1 MKNKVKFLIKES
13 IKKKVDTKWFKII
26 NVILLILMVGILNID
41 KIIGLFG
48 GDFEDVTK
56 IYVVDE
62 TGYASSL
69 NDLLNSNN
77 ELLNGGFKFEVENSN
92 EPLDSLIEKLNE
104 DSTDIVINIV
114 YDDTEYMKSTIYSFE
129 AIDTITSNILSNS
142 LSEIKSSYALATSGI
157 DVDELNKV
165 LAPISMEKVVT
176 NTEELDS
183 ESRELAGASMMLI
196 FLIPFFILII
206 LLVQMIGAEINDEK
220 STKSMEIIIS
230 NVPPKMHFLSKMVA
244 STGFVILQSLLIL
257 LYTLIGGAVRI
268 VTTGSFNIF
277 DDVNGLLESLNLGSI
292 LPHLG
297 SAIPLLI
304 ILFVFSF
311 LAYALLAGILASMTT
326 SIEDYQQL
334 QTPLMFLLMAG
345 YYIGIMASMFQG
357 SIFIKIVS
365 YIPFISCLV
374 APITYALMQTS
385 LLDLG
390 ISVILL
396 LGTCYLLF
404 KYGIRIYKVGI
415 LNYSSSGL
423 WKKMFK
429 SLRGK
434 E

>member
-13 IKKKVDTKWFKII
+13 IKKKIDTKWFKII
-26 NVILLILMVGILNID
+26 NIILLILMIGILNID
-41 KIIGLFG
+41 KIISFFG
-48 GDFEDVTK
+48 GDFEDITK
-56 IYVVDE
+56 VYVLDE

-69 NDLLNSNN
+69 NDLLNNNN
-77 ELLNGGFKFEVENSN
+77 ELLNGSFKFEVENST
-92 EPLDSLIEKLNE
+92 DSIENLTKKLNK
-104 DSTDIVINIV
+104 DNTDIVINIV
-114 YDDTEYMKSTIYSFE
+114 YDNEEYMKSTVYSYE
-129 AIDTITSNILSNS
+129 ALDTITATIISNS

-157 DVDELNKV
+157 DANELNRI
-165 LAPISMEKVVT
+165 LSPISMEKIVT

-230 NVPPKMHFLSKMVA
+230 NVSPKMHFLSKIVA
-244 STGFVILQSLLIL
+244 STGFVLLQSFLIL
-257 LYTLIGGAVRI
+257 VYTLLGGAVR
-268 VTTGSFNIF
+268 VLTTGSFNILN
-277 DDVNGLLESLNLGSI
+277 DVNGLLEGLNLSSI
-292 LPHLG
+292 LPQIG

-304 ILFVFSF
+304 ILFIFSF

-374 APITYALMQTS
+374 APITYALMQTT

-434 E
+434 

>member
-13 IKKKVDTKWFKII
+13 IKKKIDTKWFKII
-26 NVILLILMVGILNID
+26 NIILLILMVGILNID
-41 KIIGLFG
+41 KIIHYFG
-48 GDFEDVTK
+48 GDFENVTK
-56 IYVVDE
+56 VYLVDE
-62 TGYASSL
+62 TGYSTSL
-69 NDLLNSNN
+69 NELLNNNN
-77 ELLNGGFKFEVENSN
+77 ELLNGSFKFEVENST
-92 EPLDSLIEKLNE
+92 ESIENLTNKLNK
-104 DSTDIVINIV
+104 DNTDIVINIV
-114 YDDTEYMKSTIYSFE
+114 YDNEEYMKSTVYSYE
-129 AIDTITSNILSNS
+129 PLDTITSTIISNS

-157 DVDELNKV
+157 DANELNRI
-165 LAPISMEKVVT
+165 LSPISMEKIVT

-230 NVPPKMHFLSKMVA
+230 NVSPKMHFLSKIVA
-244 STGFVILQSLLIL
+244 STGFVLLQSFLIL
-257 LYTLIGGAVRI
+257 VYTLLGGAVR
-268 VTTGSFNIF
+268 VLTTGSFNILN
-277 DDVNGLLESLNLGSI
+277 DVNGLLEGLNLSSI
-292 LPHLG
+292 LPQIG

-304 ILFVFSF
+304 ILFIFSF

-374 APITYALMQTS
+374 APITYALMQTT
-385 LLDLG
+385 LLDLS

-434 E
+434 

>member
-26 NVILLILMVGILNID
+26 NIILLILMIGILNID
-41 KIIGLFG
+41 KIIHYFG
-48 GDFEDVTK
+48 GDFEDITK
-56 IYVVDE
+56 VYVLDE

-69 NDLLNSNN
+69 NDLLNNNN
-77 ELLNGGFKFEVENSN
+77 ELLNGSFKFEVENST
-92 EPLDSLIEKLNE
+92 DSIENLTNKLNK
-104 DSTDIVINIV
+104 DNTDIVINIV
-114 YDDTEYMKSTIYSFE
+114 YDNEEYMKSTVYSYE
-129 AIDTITSNILSNS
+129 PLDTITSTIISNS

-157 DVDELNKV
+157 DANELNRI
-165 LAPISMEKVVT
+165 LSPISMEKIVT

-230 NVPPKMHFLSKMVA
+230 NVSPKMHFLSKIVA
-244 STGFVILQSLLIL
+244 STGFVLLQSFLIL
-257 LYTLIGGAVRI
+257 VYTLLGGAVR
-268 VTTGSFNIF
+268 VLTTGSFNILN
-277 DDVNGLLESLNLGSI
+277 DVNGLLEGLNLSSI
-292 LPHLG
+292 LPQIG

-304 ILFVFSF
+304 ILFIFSF

-374 APITYALMQTS
+374 APITYALMQTT

-434 E
+434 

>member
-92 EPLDSLIEKLNE
+92 EPLDGLIEKLNE

-230 NVPPKMHFLSKMVA
+230 NVPPKMHFLSKIVA

>member
-13 IKKKVDTKWFKII
+13 IKKKIDTKWFKII
-26 NVILLILMVGILNID
+26 NIILLILMIGILNID
-41 KIIGLFG
+41 KIISFFG
-48 GDFEDVTK
+48 GDFEDITK
-56 IYVVDE
+56 VYVLDE

-69 NDLLNSNN
+69 NDLLNNNN
-77 ELLNGGFKFEVENSN
+77 ELLNGSFKFEVENST
-92 EPLDSLIEKLNE
+92 DSIENLTKKLNK
-104 DSTDIVINIV
+104 DNTDIVINIV
-114 YDDTEYMKSTIYSFE
+114 YDDEEYMKSTVYSYE
-129 AIDTITSNILSNS
+129 PLDTITSTIITNS

-157 DVDELNKV
+157 DANELNRI
-165 LAPISMEKVVT
+165 LSPISMEKIVT

-230 NVPPKMHFLSKMVA
+230 NVSPKMHFLSKIVA
-244 STGFVILQSLLIL
+244 STGFVLLQSFLIL
-257 LYTLIGGAVRI
+257 VYTLLGGAVR
-268 VTTGSFNIF
+268 VLTTGSFNILN
-277 DDVNGLLESLNLGSI
+277 DVNGLLEGLNLSSI
-292 LPHLG
+292 LPQIG

-304 ILFVFSF
+304 ILFIFSF

-374 APITYALMQTS
+374 APITYALMQTT
-385 LLDLG
+385 LLDLS

-434 E
+434 

>member
-13 IKKKVDTKWFKII
+13 IKKKIDTKWFKII
-26 NVILLILMVGILNID
+26 NIILLILMIGILNID
-41 KIIGLFG
+41 KIISFFG
-48 GDFEDVTK
+48 GDFEDITK
-56 IYVVDE
+56 VYVLDE

-69 NDLLNSNN
+69 NDLLNNNN
-77 ELLNGGFKFEVENSN
+77 ELLNGSFKFEVENST
-92 EPLDSLIEKLNE
+92 DSIENLTKKLNK
-104 DSTDIVINIV
+104 DNTDIVINIV
-114 YDDTEYMKSTIYSFE
+114 YDNEEYMKSTVYSYE
-129 AIDTITSNILSNS
+129 ALDTITATIISNS

-157 DVDELNKV
+157 DANELNRI
-165 LAPISMEKVVT
+165 LSPISMEKIVT

-230 NVPPKMHFLSKMVA
+230 NVSPKMHFLSKIVA
-244 STGFVILQSLLIL
+244 STGFVLLQSFLIL
-257 LYTLIGGAVRI
+257 VYTLLGGAVR
-268 VTTGSFNIF
+268 VLTTGSFNILN
-277 DDVNGLLESLNLGSI
+277 DVNGLLEGLNLSSI
-292 LPHLG
+292 LPQIG

-374 APITYALMQTS
+374 APITYALMQTT

-434 E
+434 

>member
-26 NVILLILMVGILNID
+26 NIILLILMIGILNID
-41 KIIGLFG
+41 KIISFFG
-48 GDFEDVTK
+48 GDFEDITK
-56 IYVVDE
+56 VYVLDE

-69 NDLLNSNN
+69 NDLLNNNN
-77 ELLNGGFKFEVENSN
+77 ELLNGSFKFEVENST
-92 EPLDSLIEKLNE
+92 DSIENLTKKLNK
-104 DSTDIVINIV
+104 DNTDIVINIV
-114 YDDTEYMKSTIYSFE
+114 YDNEEYMKSTVYSYE
-129 AIDTITSNILSNS
+129 PLDTITSTIISNS

-157 DVDELNKV
+157 DANELNRI
-165 LAPISMEKVVT
+165 LSPISMEKIVT

-230 NVPPKMHFLSKMVA
+230 NVSPKMHFLSKIVA
-244 STGFVILQSLLIL
+244 STGFVLLQSFLIL
-257 LYTLIGGAVRI
+257 VYTLLGGAVR
-268 VTTGSFNIF
+268 VLTTGSFNILN
-277 DDVNGLLESLNLGSI
+277 DVNGLLEGLNLSSI
-292 LPHLG
+292 LPQIG

-304 ILFVFSF
+304 ILFIFSF

-374 APITYALMQTS
+374 APITYALMQTT

-434 E
+434 

>member
-13 IKKKVDTKWFKII
+13 IKKKIDTKWFKII
-26 NVILLILMVGILNID
+26 NIILLILMIGILNID
-41 KIIGLFG
+41 KIISYFG
-48 GDFEDVTK
+48 GDFEDITK
-56 IYVVDE
+56 VYVLDE

-69 NDLLNSNN
+69 NDLLNNNN
-77 ELLNGGFKFEVENSN
+77 ELLNGSFKFEVENST
-92 EPLDSLIEKLNE
+92 DSIENLTKKLNK
-104 DSTDIVINIV
+104 DNTDIVINIV
-114 YDDTEYMKSTIYSFE
+114 YDNEEYMKSTVYSYE
-129 AIDTITSNILSNS
+129 ALDTITATIITNS

-157 DVDELNKV
+157 DANELNRI
-165 LAPISMEKVVT
+165 LSPISIEKIVT

-230 NVPPKMHFLSKMVA
+230 NVSPKMHFLSKIVA
-244 STGFVILQSLLIL
+244 STGFVLLQSFLIL
-257 LYTLIGGAVRI
+257 VYTLLGGAVR
-268 VTTGSFNIF
+268 VLTTGSFNILN
-277 DDVNGLLESLNLGSI
+277 DVNGLLEGLNLSSI
-292 LPHLG
+292 LPQIG

-304 ILFVFSF
+304 ILFIFSF

-374 APITYALMQTS
+374 APITYALMQTT

-434 E
+434 

>member
-13 IKKKVDTKWFKII
+13 IKKKIDTKWFKII
-26 NVILLILMVGILNID
+26 NIILLILMIGILNID
-41 KIIGLFG
+41 KIISFFG
-48 GDFEDVTK
+48 GDFEDITK
-56 IYVVDE
+56 VYVLDE

-69 NDLLNSNN
+69 NDLLNNNN
-77 ELLNGGFKFEVENSN
+77 ELLNGSFKFEVENST
-92 EPLDSLIEKLNE
+92 DSIENLTKKLNK
-104 DSTDIVINIV
+104 DNTDIVINIV
-114 YDDTEYMKSTIYSFE
+114 YDDEEYMKSTVYSYE
-129 AIDTITSNILSNS
+129 PLDTITSTIITNS

-157 DVDELNKV
+157 DANELNRI
-165 LAPISMEKVVT
+165 LSPISMEKIVT

-230 NVPPKMHFLSKMVA
+230 NVSPKMHFLSKIVA
-244 STGFVILQSLLIL
+244 STGFVLLQSFLIL
-257 LYTLIGGAVRI
+257 VYTLLGGAVR
-268 VTTGSFNIF
+268 VLTTGSFNILN
-277 DDVNGLLESLNLGSI
+277 DVNGLLEGLNLSSI
-292 LPHLG
+292 LPQIG

-304 ILFVFSF
+304 ILFIFSF

-374 APITYALMQTS
+374 APITYALMQTT

-434 E
+434 

>member
-13 IKKKVDTKWFKII
+13 IKKKIDTKWFKII
-26 NVILLILMVGILNID
+26 NIILLILMIGILNID
-41 KIIGLFG
+41 KIISYFG
-48 GDFEDVTK
+48 GDFEDITK
-56 IYVVDE
+56 VYVLDE

-69 NDLLNSNN
+69 NDLLNNNN
-77 ELLNGGFKFEVENSN
+77 ELLNGSFKFEVENST
-92 EPLDSLIEKLNE
+92 DSIENLTKKLNK
-104 DSTDIVINIV
+104 DNTDIVINIV
-114 YDDTEYMKSTIYSFE
+114 YDNEEYMKSTVYSYE
-129 AIDTITSNILSNS
+129 ALDTITATIITNS

-157 DVDELNKV
+157 DANELNKI
-165 LAPISMEKVVT
+165 LSPISMEKIVT

-230 NVPPKMHFLSKMVA
+230 NVSPKMHFLSKIVA
-244 STGFVILQSLLIL
+244 STGFVLLQSFLIL
-257 LYTLIGGAVRI
+257 VYTLLGGAVR
-268 VTTGSFNIF
+268 VLTTGSFNILN
-277 DDVNGLLESLNLGSI
+277 DVNGLLEGLNLSSI
-292 LPHLG
+292 LPQIG

-304 ILFVFSF
+304 ILFIFSF

-374 APITYALMQTS
+374 APITYALMQTT

-434 E
+434 

>member
-13 IKKKVDTKWFKII
+13 IKKKIDTKWFKII
-26 NVILLILMVGILNID
+26 NIILLILMIGILNID
-41 KIIGLFG
+41 KIISFFG
-48 GDFEDVTK
+48 GDFEDITK
-56 IYVVDE
+56 VYVLDE

-69 NDLLNSNN
+69 NDLLNNNN
-77 ELLNGGFKFEVENSN
+77 ELLNGSFKFEVENST
-92 EPLDSLIEKLNE
+92 DSIENLTKKLNK
-104 DSTDIVINIV
+104 DNTDIVINIV
-114 YDDTEYMKSTIYSFE
+114 YDNEEYMKSTVYSYE
-129 AIDTITSNILSNS
+129 ALDTITATIITNS

-157 DVDELNKV
+157 DANELNRI
-165 LAPISMEKVVT
+165 LSPISMEKIVT

-230 NVPPKMHFLSKMVA
+230 NVSPKMHFLSKIVA
-244 STGFVILQSLLIL
+244 STGFVLLQSFLIL
-257 LYTLIGGAVRI
+257 VYTLLGGAVR
-268 VTTGSFNIF
+268 VLTTGSFNILN
-277 DDVNGLLESLNLGSI
+277 DVNGLLEGLNLSSI
-292 LPHLG
+292 LPQIG

-304 ILFVFSF
+304 ILFIFSF

-374 APITYALMQTS
+374 APITYALMQTT

-434 E
+434 

>member
-13 IKKKVDTKWFKII
+13 IKKKIDTKWFKII
-26 NVILLILMVGILNID
+26 NIILLILMIGILNID
-41 KIIGLFG
+41 KIISFFG
-48 GDFEDVTK
+48 GDFEDITK
-56 IYVVDE
+56 VYVLDE

-69 NDLLNSNN
+69 NDLLNNNN
-77 ELLNGGFKFEVENSN
+77 ELLNGSFKFEVENST
-92 EPLDSLIEKLNE
+92 DSIENLTKKLNK
-104 DSTDIVINIV
+104 DNTDIVINIV
-114 YDDTEYMKSTIYSFE
+114 YDNEEYMKSTVYSYE
-129 AIDTITSNILSNS
+129 PLDTITSTIISNS

-157 DVDELNKV
+157 DANELNRI
-165 LAPISMEKVVT
+165 LSPISMEKIVT

-230 NVPPKMHFLSKMVA
+230 NVSPKMHFLSKIVA
-244 STGFVILQSLLIL
+244 STGFVLLQSFLIL
-257 LYTLIGGAVRI
+257 VYTLLGGAVR
-268 VTTGSFNIF
+268 VLTTGSFNILN
-277 DDVNGLLESLNLGSI
+277 DVNGLLEGLNLSSI
-292 LPHLG
+292 LPQIG

-304 ILFVFSF
+304 ILFIFSF

-374 APITYALMQTS
+374 APITYALMQTT
-385 LLDLG
+385 LLDLS

-434 E
+434 

>member
-13 IKKKVDTKWFKII
+13 IKKKIDTKWFKII
-26 NVILLILMVGILNID
+26 NIILLILMIGILNID
-41 KIIGLFG
+41 KIISYFG
-48 GDFEDVTK
+48 GDFEDITK
-56 IYVVDE
+56 VYVLDE

-69 NDLLNSNN
+69 NDLLNNNN
-77 ELLNGGFKFEVENSN
+77 ELLNGSFKFEVENST
-92 EPLDSLIEKLNE
+92 DSIENLTKKLNK
-104 DSTDIVINIV
+104 DNTDIVINIV
-114 YDDTEYMKSTIYSFE
+114 YDDEEYMKSTVYSYE
-129 AIDTITSNILSNS
+129 PLDTITSTIITNS

-157 DVDELNKV
+157 DANELNSI
-165 LAPISMEKVVT
+165 LSPISMEKIVT

-230 NVPPKMHFLSKMVA
+230 NVSPKMHFLSKIVA
-244 STGFVILQSLLIL
+244 STGFVLLQSFLIL
-257 LYTLIGGAVRI
+257 VYTLLGGAVR
-268 VTTGSFNIF
+268 VLTTGSFNILN
-277 DDVNGLLESLNLGSI
+277 DVNGLLEGLNLSSI
-292 LPHLG
+292 LPQIG

-304 ILFVFSF
+304 ILFIFSF

-374 APITYALMQTS
+374 APITYALMQTT

-434 E
+434 

>member
-13 IKKKVDTKWFKII
+13 IKKKIDTKWFKII
-26 NVILLILMVGILNID
+26 NIILLILMIGILNID
-41 KIIGLFG
+41 KIISYFG
-48 GDFEDVTK
+48 GDFEDITK
-56 IYVVDE
+56 VYVLDE

-69 NDLLNSNN
+69 NDLLNNNN
-77 ELLNGGFKFEVENSN
+77 ELLNGSFKFEVENST
-92 EPLDSLIEKLNE
+92 ESIENLTNKLNK
-104 DSTDIVINIV
+104 DNTDIVINIV
-114 YDDTEYMKSTIYSFE
+114 YDNEEYMKSTVYSYE
-129 AIDTITSNILSNS
+129 PLDTITSTIITNS

-157 DVDELNKV
+157 DANELNRI
-165 LAPISMEKVVT
+165 LSPISMEKIVT

-230 NVPPKMHFLSKMVA
+230 NVSPKMHFLSKIVA
-244 STGFVILQSLLIL
+244 STGFVLLQSFLIL
-257 LYTLIGGAVRI
+257 VYTLLGGAVR
-268 VTTGSFNIF
+268 VLTTGSFNILN
-277 DDVNGLLESLNLGSI
+277 DVNGLLEGLNLSSI
-292 LPHLG
+292 LPQIG

-304 ILFVFSF
+304 ILFIFSF

-374 APITYALMQTS
+374 APITYALMQTT

-434 E
+434 

>member
-13 IKKKVDTKWFKII
+13 IKKKIDTKWFKII
-26 NVILLILMVGILNID
+26 NIILLILMIGILNID
-41 KIIGLFG
+41 KIISYFG
-48 GDFEDVTK
+48 GDFEDITK
-56 IYVVDE
+56 VYVLDE

-69 NDLLNSNN
+69 NDLLNNNN
-77 ELLNGGFKFEVENSN
+77 ELLNGSFKFEVENST
-92 EPLDSLIEKLNE
+92 DSIENLTKKLNK
-104 DSTDIVINIV
+104 DNTDIVINIV
-114 YDDTEYMKSTIYSFE
+114 YDNEEYMKSTVYSYE
-129 AIDTITSNILSNS
+129 PLDTITSTIISNS

-157 DVDELNKV
+157 DANELNRI
-165 LAPISMEKVVT
+165 LSPISMEKIVT

-230 NVPPKMHFLSKMVA
+230 NVSPKMHFLSKIVA
-244 STGFVILQSLLIL
+244 STGFVLLQSFLIL
-257 LYTLIGGAVRI
+257 VYTLLGGAVR
-268 VTTGSFNIF
+268 VLTTGSFNILN
-277 DDVNGLLESLNLGSI
+277 DVNGLLEGLNLSSI
-292 LPHLG
+292 LPQIG

-304 ILFVFSF
+304 ILFIFSF

-374 APITYALMQTS
+374 APITYALMQTT

-434 E
+434 

>member
-230 NVPPKMHFLSKMVA
+230 NVPPKMHFLSKIVA

-390 ISVILL
+390 VSVILL

>member
-13 IKKKVDTKWFKII
+13 IKKKIDTKWFKII
-26 NVILLILMVGILNID
+26 NIILLILMIGILNID
-41 KIIGLFG
+41 KIISYFG
-48 GDFEDVTK
+48 GDFEDITK
-56 IYVVDE
+56 VYVLDE

-69 NDLLNSNN
+69 NDLLNNNN
-77 ELLNGGFKFEVENSN
+77 ELLNGSFKFEVENST
-92 EPLDSLIEKLNE
+92 DSIENLTKKLNK
-104 DSTDIVINIV
+104 DNTDIVINIV
-114 YDDTEYMKSTIYSFE
+114 YDDEEYMKSTVYSYE
-129 AIDTITSNILSNS
+129 PLDTITSTIITNS

-157 DVDELNKV
+157 DANELNRI
-165 LAPISMEKVVT
+165 LSPISMEKIVT

-230 NVPPKMHFLSKMVA
+230 NVSPKMHFLSKIVA
-244 STGFVILQSLLIL
+244 STGFVLLQSFLIL
-257 LYTLIGGAVRI
+257 VYTLLGGAVR
-268 VTTGSFNIF
+268 VLTTGSFNILN
-277 DDVNGLLESLNLGSI
+277 DVNGLLEGLNLSSI
-292 LPHLG
+292 LPQIG

-304 ILFVFSF
+304 ILFIFSF

-374 APITYALMQTS
+374 APITYALMQTT

-434 E
+434 

>member
-26 NVILLILMVGILNID
+26 NIILLILMIGILNID
-41 KIIGLFG
+41 KIISYFG
-48 GDFEDVTK
+48 GDFEDITK
-56 IYVVDE
+56 VYVLDE

-69 NDLLNSNN
+69 NDLLNNNN
-77 ELLNGGFKFEVENSN
+77 ELLNGSFKFEVENST
-92 EPLDSLIEKLNE
+92 DSIENLTKKLNK
-104 DSTDIVINIV
+104 DNTDIVINIV
-114 YDDTEYMKSTIYSFE
+114 YDNEEYMKSTVYSYE
-129 AIDTITSNILSNS
+129 PLDTITSTIISNS

-157 DVDELNKV
+157 DANELNRI
-165 LAPISMEKVVT
+165 LSPISMEKIVT

-230 NVPPKMHFLSKMVA
+230 NVSPKMHFLSKIVA
-244 STGFVILQSLLIL
+244 STGFVLLQSFLIL
-257 LYTLIGGAVRI
+257 VYTLLGGAVR
-268 VTTGSFNIF
+268 VLTTGSFNILN
-277 DDVNGLLESLNLGSI
+277 DVNGLLEGLNLSSI
-292 LPHLG
+292 LPQIG

-304 ILFVFSF
+304 ILFIFSF

-374 APITYALMQTS
+374 APITYALMQTT

-434 E
+434 

>member
-13 IKKKVDTKWFKII
+13 IKKKIDTKWFKII
-26 NVILLILMVGILNID
+26 NIILLILMIGILNID
-41 KIIGLFG
+41 KIISFFG
-48 GDFEDVTK
+48 GDFEDITK
-56 IYVVDE
+56 VYVLDE

-69 NDLLNSNN
+69 NDLLNNNN
-77 ELLNGGFKFEVENSN
+77 ELLNGSFKFEVENST
-92 EPLDSLIEKLNE
+92 DSIENLTKKLNK
-104 DSTDIVINIV
+104 DNADIVINIV
-114 YDDTEYMKSTIYSFE
+114 YDNEEYMKSTVYSYE
-129 AIDTITSNILSNS
+129 PLDTITSTIISNS

-157 DVDELNKV
+157 DANELNRI
-165 LAPISMEKVVT
+165 LSPISMEKIVT

-230 NVPPKMHFLSKMVA
+230 NVSPKMHFLSKIVA
-244 STGFVILQSLLIL
+244 STGFVLLQSFLIL
-257 LYTLIGGAVRI
+257 VYTLLGGAVR
-268 VTTGSFNIF
+268 VLTTGSFNILN
-277 DDVNGLLESLNLGSI
+277 DVNGLLEGLNLSSI
-292 LPHLG
+292 LPQIG

-304 ILFVFSF
+304 ILFIFSF

-345 YYIGIMASMFQG
+345 YYIGTMASMFQG

-374 APITYALMQTS
+374 APITYALMQTT

-434 E
+434 

>member
-13 IKKKVDTKWFKII
+13 IKKKIDTKWFKII
-26 NVILLILMVGILNID
+26 NIILLILMIGILNID
-41 KIIGLFG
+41 KIISFFG
-48 GDFEDVTK
+48 GDFEDITK
-56 IYVVDE
+56 VYVLDE

-69 NDLLNSNN
+69 NDLLNNNN
-77 ELLNGGFKFEVENSN
+77 ELLNGSFKFEVENST
-92 EPLDSLIEKLNE
+92 DSIENLTKKLNK
-104 DSTDIVINIV
+104 DNTDIVINIV
-114 YDDTEYMKSTIYSFE
+114 YDNEEYMKSTVYSYE
-129 AIDTITSNILSNS
+129 PLDTITSTIISNS

-157 DVDELNKV
+157 DANELNRI
-165 LAPISMEKVVT
+165 LSPISMEKIVT

-230 NVPPKMHFLSKMVA
+230 NVSPKMHFLSKIVA
-244 STGFVILQSLLIL
+244 STGFVLLQSFLIL
-257 LYTLIGGAVRI
+257 VYTLLGGAVR
-268 VTTGSFNIF
+268 VLTTGSFNILN
-277 DDVNGLLESLNLGSI
+277 DVNGLLEGLNLSSI
-292 LPHLG
+292 LPQIG

-304 ILFVFSF
+304 ILFIFSF

-374 APITYALMQTS
+374 APITYALMQTT

-434 E
+434 

>member
-13 IKKKVDTKWFKII
+13 IKKKIDTKWFKII
-26 NVILLILMVGILNID
+26 NIILLILMIGILNID
-41 KIIGLFG
+41 KIISFFG
-48 GDFEDVTK
+48 GDFEDITK
-56 IYVVDE
+56 VYVLDE

-69 NDLLNSNN
+69 NDLLNNNN
-77 ELLNGGFKFEVENSN
+77 ELLNGSFKFEVENST
-92 EPLDSLIEKLNE
+92 DSIENLTKKLNK
-104 DSTDIVINIV
+104 DNTDIVINIV
-114 YDDTEYMKSTIYSFE
+114 YDNEEYMKSTVYSYE
-129 AIDTITSNILSNS
+129 PLDTITSTIISNS

-157 DVDELNKV
+157 DANELNRI
-165 LAPISMEKVVT
+165 LSPISMEKIVT

-220 STKSMEIIIS
+220 ATKSMEIIIS
-230 NVPPKMHFLSKMVA
+230 NVSPKMHFLSKIVA
-244 STGFVILQSLLIL
+244 STGFVLLQSFLIL
-257 LYTLIGGAVRI
+257 VYTLLGGAVR
-268 VTTGSFNIF
+268 VLTTGSFNILN
-277 DDVNGLLESLNLGSI
+277 DVNGLLEGLNLSSI
-292 LPHLG
+292 LPQIG

-304 ILFVFSF
+304 ILFIFSF

-374 APITYALMQTS
+374 APITYALMQTT

-434 E
+434 

>member
-13 IKKKVDTKWFKII
+13 IKKKIDTKWFKII
-26 NVILLILMVGILNID
+26 NIILLILMIGILNID
-41 KIIGLFG
+41 KIISYFG
-48 GDFEDVTK
+48 GDFEDITK
-56 IYVVDE
+56 VYVLDE

-69 NDLLNSNN
+69 NDLLNNNN
-77 ELLNGGFKFEVENSN
+77 ELLNGSFKFEVENST
-92 EPLDSLIEKLNE
+92 DSIENLTKKLNK
-104 DSTDIVINIV
+104 DNTDIVINIV
-114 YDDTEYMKSTIYSFE
+114 YDNEEYMKSTVYSYE
-129 AIDTITSNILSNS
+129 PLDTITSTIISNS

-157 DVDELNKV
+157 DANELNKI
-165 LAPISMEKVVT
+165 LSPISMEKIVT

-230 NVPPKMHFLSKMVA
+230 NVSPKMHFLSKIVA
-244 STGFVILQSLLIL
+244 STGFVLLQSFLIL
-257 LYTLIGGAVRI
+257 VYTLLGGAVR
-268 VTTGSFNIF
+268 VLTTGSFNILN
-277 DDVNGLLESLNLGSI
+277 DVNGLLEGLNLSSI
-292 LPHLG
+292 LPQIG

-304 ILFVFSF
+304 ILFIFSF

-374 APITYALMQTS
+374 APITYALMQTT

-434 E
+434 

>member
-13 IKKKVDTKWFKII
+13 IKKKIDTKWFKII
-26 NVILLILMVGILNID
+26 NIILLILMIGILNID
-41 KIIGLFG
+41 KIISFFG
-48 GDFEDVTK
+48 GDFEDITK
-56 IYVVDE
+56 VYVLDE

-69 NDLLNSNN
+69 NDLLNNNN
-77 ELLNGGFKFEVENSN
+77 ELLNGSFKFEVENST
-92 EPLDSLIEKLNE
+92 DSIENLTKKLNK
-104 DSTDIVINIV
+104 DNTDIVINIV
-114 YDDTEYMKSTIYSFE
+114 YDDEEYMKSTVYSYE
-129 AIDTITSNILSNS
+129 ALDTITATIISNS

-157 DVDELNKV
+157 DANELNRI
-165 LAPISMEKVVT
+165 LSPISIEKIVT

-230 NVPPKMHFLSKMVA
+230 NVSPKMHFLSKIVA
-244 STGFVILQSLLIL
+244 STGFVLLQSFLIL
-257 LYTLIGGAVRI
+257 VYTLLGGAVR
-268 VTTGSFNIF
+268 VLTTGSFNILN
-277 DDVNGLLESLNLGSI
+277 DVNGLLEGLNLSSI
-292 LPHLG
+292 LPQIG

-304 ILFVFSF
+304 ILFIFSF

-374 APITYALMQTS
+374 APITYALMQTT

-434 E
+434 

>member
-13 IKKKVDTKWFKII
+13 IKKKIDTKWFKII
-26 NVILLILMVGILNID
+26 NIILLILMIGILNID
-41 KIIGLFG
+41 KIISYFG
-48 GDFEDVTK
+48 GDFEDITK
-56 IYVVDE
+56 VYVLDE

-69 NDLLNSNN
+69 NDLLNNNN
-77 ELLNGGFKFEVENSN
+77 ELLNGSFKFEVENST
-92 EPLDSLIEKLNE
+92 DSIENLTKKLNK
-104 DSTDIVINIV
+104 DNTDIVINIV
-114 YDDTEYMKSTIYSFE
+114 YDNEEYMKSTVYSYE
-129 AIDTITSNILSNS
+129 ALDTITATIITNS

-157 DVDELNKV
+157 DANELNRI
-165 LAPISMEKVVT
+165 LSPISMEKIVT

-230 NVPPKMHFLSKMVA
+230 NVSPKMHFLSKIVA
-244 STGFVILQSLLIL
+244 STGFVLLQSFLIL
-257 LYTLIGGAVRI
+257 VYTLLGGAVR
-268 VTTGSFNIF
+268 VLTTGSFNILN
-277 DDVNGLLESLNLGSI
+277 DVNGLLEGLNLSSI
-292 LPHLG
+292 LPQIG

-304 ILFVFSF
+304 ILFIFSF

-374 APITYALMQTS
+374 APITYALMQTT

-434 E
+434 

>member
-26 NVILLILMVGILNID
+26 NIILLILMVGILNID
-41 KIIGLFG
+41 KIIHYFG
-48 GDFEDVTK
+48 GDFEDITK
-56 IYVVDE
+56 VYVLDE

-69 NDLLNSNN
+69 NDLLNNNN
-77 ELLNGGFKFEVENSN
+77 ELLNGSFKFEVENST
-92 EPLDSLIEKLNE
+92 DSIENLTKKLNK
-104 DSTDIVINIV
+104 DNTDIVINIV
-114 YDDTEYMKSTIYSFE
+114 YDNEEYMKSTVYSYE
-129 AIDTITSNILSNS
+129 PLDTITSTIISNS

-157 DVDELNKV
+157 DANELNRI
-165 LAPISMEKVVT
+165 LSPISMEKIVT

-230 NVPPKMHFLSKMVA
+230 NVSPKMHFLSKIVA
-244 STGFVILQSLLIL
+244 STGFVLLQSFLIL
-257 LYTLIGGAVRI
+257 VYTLLGGAVR
-268 VTTGSFNIF
+268 VLTTGSFNILN
-277 DDVNGLLESLNLGSI
+277 DVNGLLEGLNLSSI
-292 LPHLG
+292 LPQIG

-304 ILFVFSF
+304 ILFIFSF

-374 APITYALMQTS
+374 APITYALMQTT
-385 LLDLG
+385 LLDLS

-434 E
+434 

>member
-13 IKKKVDTKWFKII
+13 IKKKIDTKWFKII
-26 NVILLILMVGILNID
+26 NIILLILMIGILNID
-41 KIIGLFG
+41 KIISFFG
-48 GDFEDVTK
+48 GDFEDITK
-56 IYVVDE
+56 VYVLDE

-69 NDLLNSNN
+69 NDLLNNNN
-77 ELLNGGFKFEVENSN
+77 ELLNGSFKFEVENST
-92 EPLDSLIEKLNE
+92 DSIENLTKKLNK
-104 DSTDIVINIV
+104 DNTDIVINIV
-114 YDDTEYMKSTIYSFE
+114 YDNEEYMKSTVYSYE
-129 AIDTITSNILSNS
+129 ALDTITATIITNS

-157 DVDELNKV
+157 DANELNRI
-165 LAPISMEKVVT
+165 LSPISMEKIVT

-230 NVPPKMHFLSKMVA
+230 NVSPKMHFLSKIVA
-244 STGFVILQSLLIL
+244 STGFVLLQSFLIL
-257 LYTLIGGAVRI
+257 VYTLLGGAVR
-268 VTTGSFNIF
+268 VLTTGSFNILN
-277 DDVNGLLESLNLGSI
+277 DVNGLLEGLNLSSI
-292 LPHLG
+292 LPQIG

-304 ILFVFSF
+304 ILFIFSF
-311 LAYALLAGILASMTT
+311 LAYALLAGILASMTI

-374 APITYALMQTS
+374 APITYALMQTT

-434 E
+434 

>member
-13 IKKKVDTKWFKII
+13 IKKKIDTKWFKII
-26 NVILLILMVGILNID
+26 NIILLILMIGILNID
-41 KIIGLFG
+41 KIISFFG
-48 GDFEDVTK
+48 GDFEDITK
-56 IYVVDE
+56 VYVLDE

-69 NDLLNSNN
+69 NDLLNNNN
-77 ELLNGGFKFEVENSN
+77 ELLNGSFKFEVENST
-92 EPLDSLIEKLNE
+92 DSIENLTKKLNK
-104 DSTDIVINIV
+104 DNADIVINIV
-114 YDDTEYMKSTIYSFE
+114 YDNEEYMKSTVYSYE
-129 AIDTITSNILSNS
+129 PLDTITSTIISNS

-157 DVDELNKV
+157 DANELNRI
-165 LAPISMEKVVT
+165 LSPISMEKIVT

-230 NVPPKMHFLSKMVA
+230 NVSPKMHFLSKIVA
-244 STGFVILQSLLIL
+244 STGFVLLQSFLIL
-257 LYTLIGGAVRI
+257 VYTLLGGAVR
-268 VTTGSFNIF
+268 VLTTGSFNILN
-277 DDVNGLLESLNLGSI
+277 DVNGLLEGLNLSSI
-292 LPHLG
+292 LPQIG

-304 ILFVFSF
+304 ILFIFSF

-374 APITYALMQTS
+374 APITYALMQTT

-434 E
+434 

>member
-13 IKKKVDTKWFKII
+13 IKKKIDTKWFKII
-26 NVILLILMVGILNID
+26 NIILLILMIGILNID
-41 KIIGLFG
+41 KIISYFG
-48 GDFEDVTK
+48 GDFEDITK
-56 IYVVDE
+56 VYVLDE

-69 NDLLNSNN
+69 NDLLNNNN
-77 ELLNGGFKFEVENSN
+77 ELLNGSFKFEVENST
-92 EPLDSLIEKLNE
+92 DSIENLTKKLNK
-104 DSTDIVINIV
+104 DNTDIVINIV
-114 YDDTEYMKSTIYSFE
+114 YDDEEYMKSTVYSYE
-129 AIDTITSNILSNS
+129 ALDTITATIITNS

-157 DVDELNKV
+157 DANELNKI
-165 LAPISMEKVVT
+165 LSPITKEKIVT

-230 NVPPKMHFLSKMVA
+230 NVSPKMHFLSKIVA
-244 STGFVILQSLLIL
+244 STGFVLLQSFLIL
-257 LYTLIGGAVRI
+257 VYTLLGGAVR
-268 VTTGSFNIF
+268 VLTTGSFNILN
-277 DDVNGLLESLNLGSI
+277 DVNGLLEGLNLSSI
-292 LPHLG
+292 LPQIG

-304 ILFVFSF
+304 ILFIFSF

-374 APITYALMQTS
+374 APITYALMQTT

-434 E
+434 

>member
-13 IKKKVDTKWFKII
+13 IKKKIDTKWFKII
-26 NVILLILMVGILNID
+26 NIILLILMIGILNID
-41 KIIGLFG
+41 KIISFFG
-48 GDFEDVTK
+48 GDFEDITK
-56 IYVVDE
+56 VYVLDE

-69 NDLLNSNN
+69 NDLLNNNN
-77 ELLNGGFKFEVENSN
+77 ELLNGSFKFEVENST
-92 EPLDSLIEKLNE
+92 DSIENLTKKLNK
-104 DSTDIVINIV
+104 DNADIVINIV
-114 YDDTEYMKSTIYSFE
+114 YDNEEYMKSTVYSYE
-129 AIDTITSNILSNS
+129 PLDTIASTIISNS

-157 DVDELNKV
+157 DANELNRI
-165 LAPISMEKVVT
+165 LSPISMEKIVT

-230 NVPPKMHFLSKMVA
+230 NVSPKMHFLSKIVA
-244 STGFVILQSLLIL
+244 STGFVLLQSFLIL
-257 LYTLIGGAVRI
+257 VYTLLGGAVR
-268 VTTGSFNIF
+268 VLTTGSFNILN
-277 DDVNGLLESLNLGSI
+277 DVNGLLEGLNLSSI
-292 LPHLG
+292 LPQIG

-304 ILFVFSF
+304 ILFIFSF

-374 APITYALMQTS
+374 APITYALMQTT

-434 E
+434 

>member
-13 IKKKVDTKWFKII
+13 IKKKIDTKWFKII
-26 NVILLILMVGILNID
+26 NIILLILMIGILNID
-41 KIIGLFG
+41 KIISYFG
-48 GDFEDVTK
+48 GDFEDITK
-56 IYVVDE
+56 VYVLDE

-69 NDLLNSNN
+69 NDLLNNNN
-77 ELLNGGFKFEVENSN
+77 ELLNGSFKFEVENST
-92 EPLDSLIEKLNE
+92 DSIENLTKKLNK
-104 DSTDIVINIV
+104 DNTDIVINIV
-114 YDDTEYMKSTIYSFE
+114 YDDEEYMKSTVYSYE
-129 AIDTITSNILSNS
+129 PLDTITSTIISNS

-157 DVDELNKV
+157 DANELNRI
-165 LAPISMEKVVT
+165 LSPISMEKIVT

-230 NVPPKMHFLSKMVA
+230 NVSPKMHFLSKIVA
-244 STGFVILQSLLIL
+244 STGFVLLQSFLIL
-257 LYTLIGGAVRI
+257 VYTLLGGAVR
-268 VTTGSFNIF
+268 VLTTGSFNILN
-277 DDVNGLLESLNLGSI
+277 DVNGLLEGLNLSSI
-292 LPHLG
+292 LPQIG

-304 ILFVFSF
+304 ILFIFSF

-374 APITYALMQTS
+374 APITYALMQTT

-429 SLRGK
+429 SLK
-434 E
+434 QK

>member
-26 NVILLILMVGILNID
+26 NIILLILMVGILNID
-41 KIIGLFG
+41 KIIHYFG
-48 GDFEDVTK
+48 GDFEDITK
-56 IYVVDE
+56 VYVLDE

-69 NDLLNSNN
+69 NDLLNNNN
-77 ELLNGGFKFEVENSN
+77 ELLNGSFKFEVENST
-92 EPLDSLIEKLNE
+92 ESIENLTNKLNK
-104 DSTDIVINIV
+104 DNTDIVINIV
-114 YDDTEYMKSTIYSFE
+114 YDNEEYMKSTVYSYE
-129 AIDTITSNILSNS
+129 PLDTITSTIISNS

-157 DVDELNKV
+157 DANELNRI
-165 LAPISMEKVVT
+165 LSPISMEKIVT

-230 NVPPKMHFLSKMVA
+230 NVSPKMHFLSKIVA
-244 STGFVILQSLLIL
+244 STGFVLLQSFLIL
-257 LYTLIGGAVRI
+257 VYTLLGGAVR
-268 VTTGSFNIF
+268 VLTTGSFNILN
-277 DDVNGLLESLNLGSI
+277 DVNGLLEGLNLSSI
-292 LPHLG
+292 LPQIG

-304 ILFVFSF
+304 ILFIFSF

-345 YYIGIMASMFQG
+345 YYIGTMASMFQG

-374 APITYALMQTS
+374 APITYALMQTT

-434 E
+434 

>member
-114 YDDTEYMKSTIYSFE
+114 YDDTEYMKSTIYSFK

-230 NVPPKMHFLSKMVA
+230 NVPPKMHFLSKIVA

>member
-165 LAPISMEKVVT
+165 LAPISMDKVVT

-230 NVPPKMHFLSKMVA
+230 NVPPKMHFLSKIVA

>member
-13 IKKKVDTKWFKII
+13 IKKKIDTKWFKII
-26 NVILLILMVGILNID
+26 NIILLILMIGILNID
-41 KIIGLFG
+41 KIISYFG
-48 GDFEDVTK
+48 GDFEDITK
-56 IYVVDE
+56 VYVLDE

-69 NDLLNSNN
+69 NDLLNNNN
-77 ELLNGGFKFEVENSN
+77 ELLNGSFKFEVENST
-92 EPLDSLIEKLNE
+92 DSIENLTKKLNK
-104 DSTDIVINIV
+104 DNTDIVINIV
-114 YDDTEYMKSTIYSFE
+114 YDNEEYMKSTVYSYE
-129 AIDTITSNILSNS
+129 PLDTITSTIISNS

-157 DVDELNKV
+157 DANELNRI
-165 LAPISMEKVVT
+165 LSPISMEKIVT

-230 NVPPKMHFLSKMVA
+230 NVSPKMHFLSKIVA
-244 STGFVILQSLLIL
+244 STGFVLLQSFLIL
-257 LYTLIGGAVRI
+257 VYTLLGGAVR
-268 VTTGSFNIF
+268 VLTTGSFNILN
-277 DDVNGLLESLNLGSI
+277 DVNGLLEGLNLSSI
-292 LPHLG
+292 LPQIG

-374 APITYALMQTS
+374 APITYALMQTT

-434 E
+434 

>member
-26 NVILLILMVGILNID
+26 NIILLILMIGILNID
-41 KIIGLFG
+41 KIIHYFG
-48 GDFEDVTK
+48 GDFEDITK
-56 IYVVDE
+56 VYVLDE

-69 NDLLNSNN
+69 NDLLNNNN
-77 ELLNGGFKFEVENSN
+77 ELLNGSFKFEVENST
-92 EPLDSLIEKLNE
+92 ESIENLTNKLNK
-104 DSTDIVINIV
+104 DNTDIVINIV
-114 YDDTEYMKSTIYSFE
+114 YDNEEYMKSTVYSYE
-129 AIDTITSNILSNS
+129 PLDTITSTIISNS

-157 DVDELNKV
+157 DANELNRI
-165 LAPISMEKVVT
+165 LSPISMEKIVT

-230 NVPPKMHFLSKMVA
+230 NVSPKMHFLSKIVA
-244 STGFVILQSLLIL
+244 STGFVLLQSFLIL
-257 LYTLIGGAVRI
+257 VYTLLGGAVR
-268 VTTGSFNIF
+268 VLTTGSFNILN
-277 DDVNGLLESLNLGSI
+277 DVNGLLEGLNLSSI
-292 LPHLG
+292 LPQIG

-304 ILFVFSF
+304 ILFIFSF

-374 APITYALMQTS
+374 APITYALMQTT

-434 E
+434 

>member
-114 YDDTEYMKSTIYSFE
+114 YDYTEYMKSTIYSFE

-230 NVPPKMHFLSKMVA
+230 NVPPKMHFLSKIVA

>member
-13 IKKKVDTKWFKII
+13 IKKKIDTKWFKII
-26 NVILLILMVGILNID
+26 NIILLILMIGILNID
-41 KIIGLFG
+41 KIISYFG
-48 GDFEDVTK
+48 GDFEDITK
-56 IYVVDE
+56 VYVLDE

-69 NDLLNSNN
+69 NDLLNNNN
-77 ELLNGGFKFEVENSN
+77 ELLNGSFKFEVENST
-92 EPLDSLIEKLNE
+92 DSIENLTKKLNK
-104 DSTDIVINIV
+104 DNTDIVINIV
-114 YDDTEYMKSTIYSFE
+114 YDDEEYMKSTVYSYE
-129 AIDTITSNILSNS
+129 ALDTITATIISNS

-157 DVDELNKV
+157 DANELNRI
-165 LAPISMEKVVT
+165 LSPISMEKIVT

-230 NVPPKMHFLSKMVA
+230 NVSPKMHFLSKIVA
-244 STGFVILQSLLIL
+244 STGFVLLQSFLIL
-257 LYTLIGGAVRI
+257 VYTLLGGAVR
-268 VTTGSFNIF
+268 VLTTGSFNILN
-277 DDVNGLLESLNLGSI
+277 DVNGLLEGLNLSSI
-292 LPHLG
+292 LPQIG

-304 ILFVFSF
+304 ILFIFSF

-374 APITYALMQTS
+374 APITYALMQTT

-434 E
+434 

>member
-230 NVPPKMHFLSKMVA
+230 NVPPKMHFLSKIVA

-345 YYIGIMASMFQG
+345 YYIGIMASMFQ
-357 SIFIKIVS
+357 
-365 YIPFISCLV
+365 
-374 APITYALMQTS
+374 
-385 LLDLG
+385 
-390 ISVILL
+390 
-396 LGTCYLLF
+396 
-404 KYGIRIYKVGI
+404 
-415 LNYSSSGL
+415 
-423 WKKMFK
+423 
-429 SLRGK
+429 
-434 E
+434 